1 MFRRLAI
8 VVVLGC
14 ASACSREEGS
24 LTVRIVTASDEATF
38 TTSDANTP
46 FGGAVDGRTLLDPA
60 PTIRWRNAATGETGE
75 MGQTR
80 GTWGVNGGVDLAPG
94 ANRLTVH
101 AFNGIQ
107 EDAGDA
113 ITVIREP

>member
-1 MFRRLAI
+1 MFRLFA
-8 VVVLGC
+8 VVLLLAA
-14 ASACSREEGS
+14 ASECGREEGS
-24 LTVRIVTASDEATF
+24 LTIRIVNPSDEATF
-38 TTSDANTP
+38 TTSDDNTS
-46 FGGAVDGRTLLDPA
+46 FGGTVGGWSVLDDA

-75 MGQTR
+75 MGQTL
-80 GTWGVNGGVDLAPG
+80 GTWVVNGGVGLAPG

-101 AFNGIQ
+101 AFNNVQ